1 MGSPVLGC
9 ELEEIKKAS
18 FEASI
23 IFLKSGG
30 GGEGGLIYSVILD
43 FVLVRHYNKL
53 QKI

>member
-23 IFLKSGG
+23 IFFKSGG
-30 GGEGGLIYSVILD
+30 GGGIEKRLK
-43 FVLVRHYNKL
+43 H
-53 QKI
+53 